1 MKCNNLEFRERKF
14 YVNSSQK
21 SNYIFNSSIRGIE
34 DADLILLVGTN
45 PRFEATMLNA
55 RIRKAFV
62 QKQIPIYSIGNPGD
76 LTYKYSIIGKNT
88 DDIKKIFNK
97 ESDFSKKLISSKK
110 PIVIIGESALEMNNG
125 KYIIEGFKNF

>member
-1 MKCNNLEFRERKF
+1 
-14 YVNSSQK
+14 
-21 SNYIFNSSIRGIE
+21 
-34 DADLILLVGTN
+34 
-45 PRFEATMLNA
+45 MLNA
-55 RIRKAFV
+55 RIRKVFV

-76 LTYKYSIIGKNT
+76 LTYKYSIIGKKT

-125 KYIIEGFKNF
+125 KYIIEGFKRF

>member
-1 MKCNNLEFRERKF
+1 
-14 YVNSSQK
+14 
-21 SNYIFNSSIRGIE
+21 
-34 DADLILLVGTN
+34 
-45 PRFEATMLNA
+45 MLNA

-88 DDIKKIFNK
+88 DDIKKIFNE

-110 PIVIIGESALEMNNG
+110 NL
-125 KYIIEGFKNF
+125 